1 MVAPMKKWLSR
12 IVWIPVFVIA
22 VLFLVANRQMVA
34 LSLDPF
40 SAAAPALTTPAFP
53 LWLWLMLMLFIGL
66 GAGSLGT
73 WLSARPRRHKA
84 RLEHRELKHLRAEFA
99 NVTAKLD
106 AAEKRQAETAPA
118 VLESSDVSPEAPPN
132 E

>member
-1 MVAPMKKWLSR
+1 MKKWLSR

-66 GAGSLGT
+66 GAGAMGM
-73 WLSARPRRHKA
+73 WLSARPKRA
-84 RLEHRELKHLRAEFA
+84 RARTEHRELKRLRAELA
-99 NVTAKLD
+99 DTTARLE
-106 AAEKRQAETAPA
+106 AAERRAGETAPA
-118 VLESSDVSPEAPPN
+118 ILESADVSPQDGPQ
-132 E
+132 

>member
-1 MVAPMKKWLSR
+1 MKKWLSR

-40 SAAAPALTTPAFP
+40 SATAPALTTPAFP

-66 GAGSLGT
+66 GAGTMGV

-84 RLEHRELKHLRAEFA
+84 RVEHRQLKRLRAEFA
-99 NVTAKLD
+99 DVTAKLE
-106 AAEKRQAETAPA
+106 AAERRQTETVPA
-118 VLESSDVSPEAPPN
+118 VLEDADIPPEAPPQ
-132 E
+132 